1 MSGFLISSY
10 NIFYFI
16 DEIDFGEEEEGGG
29 DSVDGGLGFRFKLKI
44 KVYKMIIYWVF
55 FLD

>member
-1 MSGFLISSY
+1 MDFLISSY

-16 DEIDFGEEEEGGG
+16 DEIDFGEEDEGGG

-55 FLD
+55 FFD